1 MMKDKKNYFGNGISV
16 GLCLG
21 VVFGIILDNL
31 ALGIAIGICLGS
43 SVGTIVYKK
52 KTKDEYLFQLV
63 ELKNSVI
70 TCVKQNVKHP
80 TE

>member
-31 ALGIAIGICLGS
+31 ALGIAIGICLRS

-52 KTKDEYLFQLV
+52 KTKDE
-63 ELKNSVI
+63 
-70 TCVKQNVKHP
+70 
-80 TE
+80 

>member
-31 ALGIAIGICLGS
+31 ALGIR
-43 SVGTIVYKK
+43 KK
-52 KTKDEYLFQLV
+52 QKMNNNFSLS
-63 ELKNSVI
+63 N
-70 TCVKQNVKHP
+70 
-80 TE
+80 